1 MLCKNYQSCNLIGHY
16 HFLGTSS
23 RKFDFVHQTI
33 SCREAA
39 WAGHET
45 RPGERDYIVC
55 WLNHSCA
62 NTCLHYEMIVLS
74 IFNFNLVF
82 SSWSRGKD
90 VIRFSLGPRPKTNS
104 SVDHFQ
110 YICAGWGLGTRLAIT
125 VISRPFPLNVPSMV
139 SFLAIASF
147 PDSFGG
153 ESRER
158 GYFLPSLFPPPS
170 VSPAT

>member
-23 RKFDFVHQTI
+23 RKFNFVHQTI

-45 RPGERDYIVC
+45 RPGERDYVVC

-62 NTCLHYEMIVLS
+62 NTCLHYEIIVLS
-74 IFNFNLVF
+74 IFNINLVF

-90 VIRFSLGPRPKTNS
+90 VVRFSLGPRPKTNP
-104 SVDHFQ
+104 SVDRFQ
-110 YICAGWGLGTRLAIT
+110 YICAGWGLGTRLGWCVQWRNCAMHGDKVNWCEQT
-125 VISRPFPLNVPSMV
+125 CQMSWHLNHIRM
-139 SFLAIASF
+139 I
-147 PDSFGG
+147 
-153 ESRER
+153 
-158 GYFLPSLFPPPS
+158 
-170 VSPAT
+170 PAKYYQYRAL